1 MAKHSSSREA
11 EFQTI
16 SYKLGKAILEAKNLN
31 GLISLPAKLLHLR
44 KEVLSR
50 KHESELHQYFQILV
64 KNSNKDE
71 ILHQIYLQ
79 HSIKGIL
86 DFLNWHTISDIDKAE
101 LLLLNAKKVE
111 LLDPNLKQ
119 LLVQI
124 ALKFDKSEKVL
135 RANAWIAY
143 RANDKQKLKEI
154 VELLKEKGKLLADKQ
169 FLITAEK
176 FAVYLKKLHEQPAQ
190 KIQAAK
196 PEITLNIDKKDAIP
210 SYKSELFEERV
221 ITYYYL
227 HNSEELIEK
236 IKQDCNNLKATDL
249 AFTLIKA
256 GKVVAEKD
264 KTEEVKFC
272 EEAVKL
278 DQSQKILRAALW
290 AYQRGFEFEK
300 AQALILKLD
309 NMLKNSD
316 KPEDKDLLDKI
327 YRMHVA
333 GLLIEKFVVQK
344 PIKQIDLVD
353 KRIAYVLHNSFPYST
368 GGYATRAFG
377 VADGL
382 RQHGY
387 EVIMVNRPGF
397 PLDIKPDLVERD
409 VPLKETISGF
419 EYVRTLSPLRKGT
432 APYEYMLKSAD
443 ALQKRFEEY
452 RPSYVVAASNH
463 LTAIPALIAAKR
475 LGIPFIYEVRGFWE
489 ITRVSRE
496 PEYEYEPAYKIQVL
510 LETIAAKHADHVFTL
525 TNPMLEELVDRGI
538 PKEKLDLMPNS
549 CNPADFTPI
558 SRNKS
563 LARKLHI
570 PTDVPV
576 IGYIG
581 TFVQYE
587 GLDDLAEAC
596 GELKKK
602 GLKFRLLLVG
612 NENTSSEE
620 RGPITQKIID
630 IAKEYNYTEWLIM
643 PGRVPH
649 EEVEAYYSLIDV
661 APFPRKPQPVC
672 EMVSPMKPL
681 EASAMKKAIVVSS
694 VRALTEM
701 IVDGHTGLVFEK
713 GNTKDL
719 SEKLEILIADK
730 KLRKMLG
737 ENGRVWVESERTW
750 MLTTKKLVNNLIS
763 LGDNK

>member
-1 MAKHSSSREA
+1 
-11 EFQTI
+11 
-16 SYKLGKAILEAKNLN
+16 
-31 GLISLPAKLLHLR
+31 
-44 KEVLSR
+44 
-50 KHESELHQYFQILV
+50 
-64 KNSNKDE
+64 
-71 ILHQIYLQ
+71 
-79 HSIKGIL
+79 
-86 DFLNWHTISDIDKAE
+86 
-101 LLLLNAKKVE
+101 
-111 LLDPNLKQ
+111 
-119 LLVQI
+119 
-124 ALKFDKSEKVL
+124 
-135 RANAWIAY
+135 
-143 RANDKQKLKEI
+143 
-154 VELLKEKGKLLADKQ
+154 
-169 FLITAEK
+169 
-176 FAVYLKKLHEQPAQ
+176 
-190 KIQAAK
+190 
-196 PEITLNIDKKDAIP
+196 
-210 SYKSELFEERV
+210 
-221 ITYYYL
+221 
-227 HNSEELIEK
+227 
-236 IKQDCNNLKATDL
+236 
-249 AFTLIKA
+249 
-256 GKVVAEKD
+256 
-264 KTEEVKFC
+264 
-272 EEAVKL
+272 
-278 DQSQKILRAALW
+278 
-290 AYQRGFEFEK
+290 
-300 AQALILKLD
+300 
-309 NMLKNSD
+309 
-316 KPEDKDLLDKI
+316 
-327 YRMHVA
+327 
-333 GLLIEKFVVQK
+333 
-344 PIKQIDLVD
+344 
-353 KRIAYVLHNSFPYST
+353 
-368 GGYATRAFG
+368 
-377 VADGL
+377 
-382 RQHGY
+382 
-387 EVIMVNRPGF
+387 
-397 PLDIKPDLVERD
+397 
-409 VPLKETISGF
+409 
-419 EYVRTLSPLRKGT
+419 
-432 APYEYMLKSAD
+432 
-443 ALQKRFEEY
+443 
-452 RPSYVVAASNH
+452 
-463 LTAIPALIAAKR
+463 
-475 LGIPFIYEVRGFWE
+475 
-489 ITRVSRE
+489 
-496 PEYEYEPAYKIQVL
+496 
-510 LETIAAKHADHVFTL
+510 
-525 TNPMLEELVDRGI
+525 MLEELVDRGI